1 MKPAFQNYA
10 ERGYL
15 YFLAVVEYGSR
26 ARPTEGFA
34 SGYSS
39 SVGVIPIGL
48 CVNKVPVQ
56 YGKTRLEGSSIPKCR
71 VSVEYVLRFIQQP
84 RFGAVTLPDA
94 HGNYLGLPVA
104 PAPVIEVRR
113 FVNGS
118 PVALEVADARRLLLF
133 PHLIKLGDN
142 GEPNTERPSL
152 GLGFDPPKEAIRD
165 VPPES
170 GEGRW
175 LFVFDDIGV
184 IEIGR
189 YHLHFTLHD
198 PPPPLNQIGSDEFE
212 VVASGDWPLDQE
224 YYTDL
229 SARLNREHGHIN
241 IYGGP
246 R

>member
-1 MKPAFQNYA
+1 MDPELDLQRA
-10 ERGYL
+10 
-15 YFLAVVEYGSR
+15 SR
-26 ARPTEGFA
+26 RA
-34 SGYSS
+34 
-39 SVGVIPIGL
+39 IPL
-48 CVNKVPVQ
+48 
-56 YGKTRLEGSSIPKCR
+56 RCR

-189 YHLHFTLHD
+189 YHLHFTLVRVPGQHD

>member
-39 SVGVIPIGL
+39 S
-48 CVNKVPVQ
+48 
-56 YGKTRLEGSSIPKCR
+56 
-71 VSVEYVLRFIQQP
+71 QP

-189 YHLHFTLHD
+189 YHLHFTLVRVCVFIVFI
-198 PPPPLNQIGSDEFE
+198 P
-212 VVASGDWPLDQE
+212 V
-224 YYTDL
+224 
-229 SARLNREHGHIN
+229 
-241 IYGGP
+241 
-246 R
+246 